1 MMVKVKA
8 RIKLYSGGG
17 KRKTPFMSGYRP
29 LFDVVEKTLVSGMIT
44 LLDREEFN
52 PGDEGVVEINFLE
65 ADCSEGARFFFYEGV
80 EPLGE
85 GRVVDVMR
93 E

>member
-1 MMVKVKA
+1 MVKVRAK
-8 RIKLYSGGG
+8 IKLYSGGG
-17 KRKTPFMSGYRP
+17 KRKTPFKSGYRP
-29 LFDVVEKTLVSGMIT
+29 LFNVLEKTLVSGMIT
-44 LLDREEFN
+44 LLDREDFK

-65 ADCSEGARFFFYEGV
+65 ADCSEGTRFFFYEGV

-85 GRVVDVMR
+85 GFIVDAVR